1 MPIKGSLREAG
12 LADVCQLLSMGM
24 KTGCLSVTDRSRFG
38 QIYFDRGRIT
48 FATIVNRR
56 DRLGDLLE
64 LQGSVTHEQ
73 LMAAVEAQ
81 AKQPDRR
88 LGQLLL
94 DQGAI
99 DADTLS
105 AAVQHHIQE
114 AIYYLFTWKRGTF
127 YFEAGKTPDSSE
139 TLISVNSETLLLEG
153 ARRVDEWEIIERKI
167 PSMDLIFGLDRERL
181 DAAELQ
187 LTDEQAALL
196 DFLDGQRTVEEV
208 AGDSALGDFATGKA
222 LYGLI
227 QAGFAHRVGRRDAI
241 RGPEDI
247 DVEEARNL
255 GVAFYDTAML
265 DDSEREFR
273 RVLRVEPHDPTARHY
288 LALIALREGDAHEAV
303 RRLTALLESA
313 GPRVGAYLNLALALR
328 LQGRHADAL
337 TTLAQAARKAP
348 DDPRIRLAEGATRLA
363 AGETAAGQ
371 EKLDEYRRLLG
382 PDAVPPAVYY
392 YFAGLA
398 AVVDGRLDDAEA
410 MVEEG
415 LGAHPASAPLF
426 HLAGNIAE
434 RRADMIAAQG
444 AYQQAADEDASLAQA
459 HRNLGDLSYR
469 RGHHAEA
476 MDHYR
481 RAAELAPRLGD
492 ELYTRLA
499 DLYYRQNEREMAI
512 DAWRTALELNPRNR
526 VARNHLDVVARATE

>member
-38 QIYFDRGRIT
+38 QVYFDRGRIT

-56 DRLGDLLE
+56 DRLGDMLVR
-64 LQGSVTHEQ
+64 QGDVTHEQ
-73 LMAAVEAQ
+73 LIAAVDAQ
-81 AKQPDRR
+81 AEQPDRR
-88 LGQLLL
+88 VGQLLV

-99 DADTLS
+99 DTETLN
-105 AAVQHHIQE
+105 AAIQHHIQE
-114 AIYYLFTWKRGTF
+114 AIFYLFTWKRGSF
-127 YFEAGKTPDSSE
+127 YFEAGKTPGSGE
-139 TLISVNSETLLLEG
+139 ILISVNSENLLLEG
-153 ARRVDEWEIIERKI
+153 ARRVDEWGIIERKI
-167 PSMDLIFGLDRERL
+167 PSMNLIFGLDRDRL
-181 DAAELQ
+181 DDADLQ
-187 LTDEQAALL
+187 LTEEQTVIL
-196 DFLDGQRTVEEV
+196 DFLDGERTVEEV

-241 RGPEDI
+241 RSPEDV

-273 RVLRVEPHDPTARHY
+273 RVLRADPHDTTARHY
-288 LALIALREGDAHEAV
+288 LALIALREGDAAEAV
-303 RRLTALLESA
+303 RRLTALMESA

-328 LQGRHADAL
+328 LQGRYQDAL
-337 TTLAQAARKAP
+337 TTLEQAARRAP
-348 DDPRIRLAEGATRLA
+348 DDPRIRLAEAVTRLA
-363 AGETAAGQ
+363 DGDTATGQ
-371 EKLDEYRRLLG
+371 QKLAEYRELME
-382 PDAVPPAVYY
+382 PDAAPPAVYFY
-392 YFAGLA
+392 YAGLA
-398 AVVDGRLDDAEA
+398 AAVDGRLDAAESA
-410 MVEEG
+410 VEEG
-415 LGAHPASAPLF
+415 LAIYPASAPLY

-492 ELYTRLA
+492 ELFTRLA
-499 DLYYRQNEREMAI
+499 DLYYRQNERDMAI
-512 DAWRTALELNPRNR
+512 DAWRTALELNPRNQ